1 MQYPKVKPREFN
13 PLPFKGRVGE
23 GMGSKTPGAYADID
37 ELIRLQFKVHGF
49 NFLPKQPVQSLLSG
63 RRASRLRG
71 RGLDFEEIRRYI
83 PGDDIRTMDWRVT
96 ARTRKP
102 HTRVYTEEKDRPVLL
117 VVDQR
122 LSMFFGSRVA
132 MKSVTAAEVA
142 AMGAW
147 RTLSVGDRI
156 GAVVFNDSEIR
167 EIPPHRSRQQ
177 VMRILEIVLQMN
189 HALRVDGDI
198 RSDPTMLNQVLTSVQ
213 QLAKHDYLVV
223 IISDFSGVDEETRN
237 AVTRLAAHNDI
248 IAMFIYDPLEARLP
262 SFGKV
267 IVSQEDLQLEVDTGD
282 AELRRRFSEQFESRL
297 KTARDLMLKRG
308 IPVLPIHTAEE
319 VRTQF
324 MELLG
329 HRPMRLKSVGR
340 G

>member
-1 MQYPKVKPREFN
+1 MN
-13 PLPFKGRVGE
+13 PSILPLIH
-23 GMGSKTPGAYADID
+23 SPDLPPHPGAYADLD

-49 NFLPKQPVQSLLSG
+49 SFLPRQPVQSLLAG

-96 ARTRKP
+96 ARTQKP

-122 LSMFFGSRVA
+122 LSMFFGSQVA

-147 RTLSVGDRI
+147 RTLSVGDRV
-156 GAVVFNDSEIR
+156 GALVFNDYDIR

-177 VMRILEIVLQMN
+177 VMRILETVVEMN
-189 HALRVDGDI
+189 HVLRVDGDI
-198 RSDPTMLNQVLTSVQ
+198 QPDPTMLNRVLGKV
-213 QLAKHDYLVV
+213 LHVAKHDYLVG
-223 IISDFSGVDEETRN
+223 IISDFSGANEETRN
-237 AVTRLAAHNDI
+237 IVTRLAAHNDVV
-248 IAMFIYDPLEARLP
+248 ALFIYDPLEADLP
-262 SFGKV
+262 AAGKL
-267 IVSQEDLQLEVDTGD
+267 IVSQGDLQLEIDTGD
-282 AELRRRFSEQFESRL
+282 AQLQKRFSEQFESGL

-308 IPVLPIHTAEE
+308 IPVLPIHTTGG
-319 VRTQF
+319 VREQF

-329 HRPMRLKSVGR
+329 HRPMLSSKIPPPH
-340 G
+340 

>member
-1 MQYPKVKPREFN
+1 MQYPKVKPRESAS
-13 PLPFKGRVGE
+13 LPFKGRDRV
-23 GMGSKTPGAYADID
+23 GMGFTTPGVYADLD

-49 NFLPKQPVQSLLSG
+49 SFLPKQPVQSLLAG

-96 ARTRKP
+96 ARTQKP

-122 LSMFFGSRVA
+122 LSMFFGSQVS

-142 AMGAW
+142 ALGAW
-147 RTLSVGDRI
+147 RTLSIGDRV
-156 GAVVFNDSEIR
+156 GALAFNDSDIR

-177 VMRILEIVLQMN
+177 VMRILETVLEMN

-198 RSDPTMLNQVLTSVQ
+198 QPDPAMLNRVLIKALH
-213 QLAKHDYLVV
+213 LAKHDYLVG
-223 IISDFSGVDEETRN
+223 IISDFSGANEETRN
-237 AVTRLAAHNDI
+237 VVTRLAAHNDVV
-248 IAMFIYDPLEARLP
+248 AFFIYDPLEADLP
-262 SFGKV
+262 AAGKL
-267 IVSQEDLQLEVDTGD
+267 IVSQGDLQLEIDTGD
-282 AELRRRFSEQFESRL
+282 AQLQKRFSEQFESGL

-308 IPVLPIHTAEE
+308 IPVLPIHTAEG
-319 VRTQF
+319 VREQF
-324 MELLG
+324 IELLG
-329 HRPMRLKSVGR
+329 HGPMHLRK
-340 G
+340 

>member
-1 MQYPKVKPREFN
+1 MQYPRVKPRE
-13 PLPFKGRVGE
+13 
-23 GMGSKTPGAYADID
+23 SKETATPGAYADID
-37 ELIRLQFKVHGF
+37 ELIRLQFKIHGF
-49 NFLPKQPVQSLLSG
+49 SFLPKQPVQSLLSG

-83 PGDDIRTMDWRVT
+83 PGDDIRTMDWRIT

-177 VMRILEIVLQMN
+177 VMRLLQTVVGMN

-198 RSDPTMLNQVLTSVQ
+198 QPNPTMLNQVLARAL
-213 QLAKHDYLVV
+213 QLAKHDTLVG

-237 AVTRLAAHNDI
+237 AVTGLAAHNDI
-248 IAMFIYDPLEARLP
+248 VALFIYDPLEASLP

-267 IVSQEDLQLEVDTGD
+267 IVSQGDLQLEVDTGD

-319 VRTQF
+319 VRDQF
-324 MELLG
+324 MDLLG
-329 HRPMRLKSVGR
+329 HGPTRLKRIG
-340 G
+340 